1 MALCCNHCNKIF
13 KTITNLKKHIF
24 ICEHLKKNKTHNNNN
39 NNNNETEELPS
50 HKQLYEMFICLANKH
65 NKLETEF
72 NEYKKFNTINTN
84 CKIKYN
90 DIKNNF
96 NIIEILNSNNTYN
109 SEEITFDNFYNKLP
123 INNENIFKIMI
134 DNTFTSCLN
143 EIFLKYIESSTTNNI
158 NIPIIA
164 FTQKPNYIYI
174 LIKNTND
181 NDNNNNNTWCELT
194 NNKLIYLLN
203 IIHHLLIG
211 HINKW
216 KTDFIL
222 NNATNAEHY
231 QLILKKMLHVN
242 FKSVA
247 TINKIKQQLYAN
259 FKTDLMLFIK

>member
-1 MALCCNHCNKIF
+1 MALCCNHCNKLF
-13 KTITNLKKHIF
+13 KTISNLKKHIY
-24 ICEHLKKNKTHNNNN
+24 ICEHLKKKT
-39 NNNNETEELPS
+39 NNNENEELPS
-50 HKQLYEMFICLANKH
+50 HKQLYEMFVHLANKH

-96 NIIEILNSNNTYN
+96 NIIEILNNNIYN
-109 SEEITFDNFYNKLP
+109 SEEITFDNFYNKLT
-123 INNENIFKIMI
+123 INNENLFKIMI
-134 DNTFTSCLN
+134 DNTFIVCLN
-143 EIFLKYIESSTTNNI
+143 EIFLKYFESSNANNI
-158 NIPIIA
+158 NIPIIS

-174 LIKNTND
+174 LTKNT
-181 NDNNNNNTWCELT
+181 DNNNIWCELT

-222 NNATNAEHY
+222 NNTTNAEHY

-242 FKSVA
+242 FKSVS
-247 TINKIKQQLYAN
+247 TLNKIKQQLYTN
-259 FKTDLMLFIK
+259 VKTDLMLFIK